1 MFDNIKHNIPPIII
15 ALGYLVYICL
25 IINTSFALASVW
37 ILFIIYLWLISS
49 ICLKQYNFNT
59 FLYVICGSGIA
70 ISISFFFLQGVE
82 ELPFPEGALMFHADG
97 IAKSFCLFFI
107 CTVPLILL
115 NNSSSKNNKT
125 SKLSEKESDTP
136 PSSMWEEAT
145 PEDLESGNYEPL

>member
-59 FLYVICGSGIA
+59 FLYIICFSGIVF
-70 ISISFFFLQGVE
+70 SISFFFLQGVE
-82 ELPFPEGALMFHADG
+82 ELPYPEGALMFHVEG
-97 IAKSFCLFFI
+97 IAKAAFLFFI
-107 CTVPLILL
+107 CTVPVILL
-115 NNSSSKNNKT
+115 KTKKTQPNKSVPRQKENT
-125 SKLSEKESDTP
+125 TMWEKASEK
-136 PSSMWEEAT
+136 
-145 PEDLESGNYEPL
+145 DLQSGNYEPL